1 MPRALARP
9 SDATGKLSTETL
21 PPPMLA
27 ASFAAGAGFLPKRK
41 MVKLPPPV
49 KMRAIGCCF
58 EFLYLIEKT
67 LVFAVHPGWGETR
80 VRPGEAGLKGRACAV

>member
-9 SDATGKLSTETL
+9 SDATGKLSSETL

-27 ASFAAGAGFLPKRK
+27 ASFPAGDGFLPKRK
-41 MVKLPPPV
+41 MVKLLPPV

-80 VRPGEAGLKGRACAV
+80 SGQVKPD